1 MIKRFN
7 SRSFVLVCAFLVF
20 LLAVILSAVLIKQ
33 SYSGAGEPKNVYMIH
48 LFESG
53 MYSERMMCNT
63 YGVCVLL
70 RTPRSVVGVSSIE
83 ISGEKYFE
91 ILKSN
96 TVIRSTARGMYCPGV
111 IDLASCFEVV
121 TIYPL
126 TTCPTEIKYLGFRAP
141 LVPDTCLIGE

>member
-7 SRSFVLVCAFLVF
+7 SRSFVLVCAFFVF
-20 LLAVILSAVLIKQ
+20 LLAIVLSAVLIKQ
-33 SYSGAGEPKNVYMIH
+33 SYSASGEPKNAYMIH

-70 RTPRSVVGVSSIE
+70 RTPRSVVFVSNIE
-83 ISGEKYFE
+83 INKEKFFE
-91 ILKSN
+91 TFKKD
-96 TVIRSTARGMYCPGV
+96 TVIRSTTRGMYCPGV

-121 TIYPL
+121 TIFPM
-126 TTCPTEIKYLGFRAP
+126 TACPTEVKYLGFRAP
-141 LVPDTCLIGE
+141 LVPDSCLIGD